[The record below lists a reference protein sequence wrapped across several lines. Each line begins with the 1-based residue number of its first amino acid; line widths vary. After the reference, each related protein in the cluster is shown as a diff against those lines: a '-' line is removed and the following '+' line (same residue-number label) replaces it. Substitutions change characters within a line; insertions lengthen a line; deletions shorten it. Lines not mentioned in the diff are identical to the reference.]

1 MWKCLKEVVPSYG
14 LWRILQKAK
23 VLLVSAQLPLD
34 FFTLAQIERILTEIS
49 VMCNTPAQGGPRLLL
64 ITDVLTDAWHLCKE
78 PLMYQRANTHRCCGY
93 LSGWCWGCCRGCC
106 SRAAESRVGYSQ
118 WAPSWLPACS
128 WGWSTG
134 CKGWWSWWGFRS
146 CWTARAKKHNCTRY
160 THWSQRESKENLLLN
175 VMCHLMRESV
185 GLPWCQLLII
195 KGVAEYAAHH
205 RDVLEEHKQPPK
217 IYMRNT
223 PLQRLQ

>member
-1 MWKCLKEVVPSYG
+1 MSKRSCSLVWSLENSAVSFGSVAF
-14 LWRILQKAK
+14 R
-23 VLLVSAQLPLD
+23 LLYLSPDRAYIDWNLSHVQHTS
-34 FFTLAQIERILTEIS
+34 T
-49 VMCNTPAQGGPRLLL
+49 GGPRFLL

-93 LSGWCWGCCRGCC
+93 LLGWCWGCCRGCC
-106 SRAAESRVGYSQ
+106 SRAAESRVGCSQ

-175 VMCHLMRESV
+175 VTCHLMRESV
-185 GLPWCQLLII
+185 GLPRCQLLII

-205 RDVLEEHKQPPK
+205 GDVLEEHKQSPK

-223 PLQRLQ
+223 PLQWLQ